1 MLALGSFIIS
11 FSVAR
16 VFTSLY
22 PNVVLV
28 TEGIH
33 IHHFWFGLAL
43 LAVGGWVGISYTQ
56 KEIDMIASI
65 MYGVGGGLIAD
76 EIGLLLTFGNYF
88 SELTWTFLLLLFS
101 FVFVVILLSRFRQ
114 TVFEELHEFV
124 GSKASLLIGAL
135 TAAISA
141 AFVIEAD
148 NFLFTSISAVLTA
161 TGMLIILAFL
171 IHQARQNR
179 TQKTS

>member
-1 MLALGSFIIS
+1 L
-11 FSVAR
+11 
-16 VFTSLY
+16 
-22 PNVVLV
+22 
-28 TEGIH
+28 
-33 IHHFWFGLAL
+33 
-43 LAVGGWVGISYTQ
+43 
-56 KEIDMIASI
+56 
-65 MYGVGGGLIAD
+65 
-76 EIGLLLTFGNYF
+76 
-88 SELTWTFLLLLFS
+88 
-101 FVFVVILLSRFRQ
+101 ILLSRFRQ